1 MDLAII
7 HLAKVRGDAMQE
19 GSDRRRIV
27 AGSPANSTLPPNPL
41 DKRWFV
47 HVAEKTYGP
56 YSGND
61 ITRLAADGRI
71 TASDWVCPEG
81 ASAWIEAKNEPT
93 LGSLFRPRASMPQPP
108 SSGAAP
114 IPAQE
119 ASSAK
124 RKWKRFGFKPNALF
138 QRADQESIREDL
150 REFFGPRAEK
160 YLAIYD
166 KMRAAN
172 KSHAVSWNWAA
183 FFATYTWF
191 FYRKMYLFGVC
202 LIVIQFAVSF
212 VFGIYGMVAYAAAL
226 TVGGKSQYVLWAM
239 KKLDEADARGLVG
252 KERQDYLR
260 RMGGVSVVAGIGRE
274 HW

>member
-1 MDLAII
+1 M
-7 HLAKVRGDAMQE
+7 
-19 GSDRRRIV
+19 SRRRI
-27 AGSPANSTLPPNPL
+27 SL
-41 DKRWFV
+41 DRGQERADLGFIV
-47 HVAEKTYGP
+47 SAP
-56 YSGND
+56 RFD
-61 ITRLAADGRI
+61 AAITVERSRSNTGTRGF
-71 TASDWVCPEG
+71 E
-81 ASAWIEAKNEPT
+81 
-93 LGSLFRPRASMPQPP
+93 RQ
-108 SSGAAP
+108 
-114 IPAQE
+114 AQME
-119 ASSAK
+119 
-124 RKWKRFGFKPNALF
+124 RFGFKPNALF